1 MYIATNSDA
10 ADAFRVKRRSA
21 VMSTP
26 LSVRLRWWLTEA
38 WTERKQ
44 RRIARLVSSAAAA
57 TAAELPTFEIIGFPL
72 TQHQL
77 TVLNTGIVQ
86 ERPPARGLT
95 LASMPAS
102 PVQIGV
108 LTPRSKLEF
117 AAKDGSPAHN

>member
-1 MYIATNSDA
+1 MAQTKNEQSVHATGWGITMVH
-10 ADAFRVKRRSA
+10 RVSLALTA
-21 VMSTP
+21 VL
-26 LSVRLRWWLTEA
+26 LS
-38 WTERKQ
+38 
-44 RRIARLVSSAAAA
+44 SAA

-86 ERPPARGLT
+86 ERPPAPGLT

-108 LTPRSKLEF
+108 LTPRSKQEF
-117 AAKDGSPAHN
+117 AAKDGGPTHN

>member
-1 MYIATNSDA
+1 MAQTKNEQSVHATGWGITMVH
-10 ADAFRVKRRSA
+10 RVSLALTA
-21 VMSTP
+21 V
-26 LSVRLRWWLTEA
+26 LL
-38 WTERKQ
+38 
-44 RRIARLVSSAAAA
+44 SSAAAA

-86 ERPPARGLT
+86 ERPPAPGLT

-108 LTPRSKLEF
+108 LTPRRPMQEF
-117 AAKDGSPAHN
+117 AAKEGSPARD